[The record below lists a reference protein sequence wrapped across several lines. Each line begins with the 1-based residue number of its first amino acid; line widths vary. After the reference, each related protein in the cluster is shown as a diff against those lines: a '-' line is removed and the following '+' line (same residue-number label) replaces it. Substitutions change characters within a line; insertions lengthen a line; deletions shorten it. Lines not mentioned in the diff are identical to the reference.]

1 MYREKRRNPDD
12 GNSNPKHQKIKR
24 PFTFLDYKRILEKV
38 FFNEDLVEDINDVWL
53 FVKKFESFTMK
64 KPTSDNSVVANLS
77 SNPLKL
83 PEVFDKMHLI
93 NLKMNYSDD
102 ELASRLPTYD
112 QEEAYEKRPLT
123 KEDISKF
130 RQLVLMYMDFK
141 QKEKFNK
148 LRKLRETQQNL
159 PVYQFKDEIIE
170 AVKNHRVVI
179 IAGDTGCGKSTQIPQ
194 YLSNAG
200 FKRIACTQP
209 RRIACIS
216 LSKRV
221 AYESLSIH
229 NNDVGYQIRFEKT
242 VNKDTKILF
251 LTEGLLLRQVCGEDL
266 LSQYDVI
273 VLDEIHERHLHG
285 DFLLGV
291 MKCLLHQ
298 RSDVKLVLMSAT
310 INVDLFSK
318 YFSPLA
324 KLIQVP
330 GRLYPIKL
338 EYHPIISEMKVLG
351 KKSERFDPSP
361 FIKVMHMI
369 DKKYP
374 KHERGDVLMFLSG
387 MAEITAVVDAARVY
401 CEKND
406 SWIILPLHSSMSL
419 GEQDKVFDYAP
430 EGTRKCIVSTN
441 IAETSITI
449 DGIRF
454 VVDSGKV
461 KEMSY
466 DSTSKVQ
473 RLKEFWVSKASAD
486 QRKGRAGRT
495 GPGVCYRLYSE
506 DEFDAMADY
515 STPELQKV
523 PLDAL
528 LLQMVA
534 MGLPNARLFPFI
546 EPPQSENIENAIE
559 SLKQHG
565 ALTKEERLTPI
576 GKMLSQLP
584 VDIPLGKMLIMGSLF
599 DQLEPVLSLACVL
612 SVQTPFTNKA
622 YKDTECER
630 ARMDLESDHGDPI
643 ILLNAFKQW
652 LELKSDGQNTNTRQ
666 WCKRRGF
673 EEQRFYEMTKLR
685 RQFKDLLDECGL
697 VKNEEK
703 NMDDMTS
710 AERAL
715 RHGELKLLR
724 GMKKT
729 HKEEDSRKRKVL
741 KKDMWEIEDNL
752 DAEDDS
758 VDIRDIDF
766 RLRHNQRQVKQLLKG
781 STAIS
786 YKDLM
791 MLKIILSSG
800 LYPHIAISDE
810 FNSLKTTK
818 EHLFHTEGK
827 PFVSLHP
834 MSYFGN
840 HSDVLQL
847 TESEIIYVPE
857 FKGKNTVSSK
867 HQILIYMSLLETTK
881 AYIMN
886 SLRMPG
892 AQTLLLFSRN
902 ICTNRNFSQ
911 IICDSWLLMEFPL
924 PEAAENLILK
934 ATKLRN
940 TWDNLLKLKLE
951 EKSNRKA
958 ERQLSADMVQFM
970 NAEIGYTM
978 KRLLAADQKV
988 MYIGPSGEDV
998 SFTGPNPFC
1007 GDDWQVCE
1015 DDKYGGIRLA
1025 PYLTYDCLTGQSLV
1039 VYDPWICPICNSTIE
1054 VTSALEKLQ
1063 HRQVCDSQTTSGT
1076 AEAEEREDDM
1086 AKLKPNAKRYD
1097 CPHCPRVL
1105 YLTPTEML
1113 KHKKSHL

>member
-1 MYREKRRNPDD
+1 M
-12 GNSNPKHQKIKR
+12 ST
-24 PFTFLDYKRILEKV
+24 FT
-38 FFNEDLVEDINDVWL
+38 
-53 FVKKFESFTMK
+53 
-64 KPTSDNSVVANLS
+64 
-77 SNPLKL
+77 
-83 PEVFDKMHLI
+83 
-93 NLKMNYSDD
+93 
-102 ELASRLPTYD
+102 
-112 QEEAYEKRPLT
+112 
-123 KEDISKF
+123 
-130 RQLVLMYMDFK
+130 
-141 QKEKFNK
+141 
-148 LRKLRETQQNL
+148 
-159 PVYQFKDEIIE
+159 
-170 AVKNHRVVI
+170 
-179 IAGDTGCGKSTQIPQ
+179 
-194 YLSNAG
+194 
-200 FKRIACTQP
+200 
-209 RRIACIS
+209 
-216 LSKRV
+216 
-221 AYESLSIH
+221 
-229 NNDVGYQIRFEKT
+229 NDVGYQIRFEKT
-242 VNKDTKILF
+242 VNKNTKILF

-291 MKCLLHQ
+291 MKCLLQQ

-310 INVDLFSK
+310 INVDLFNK

-361 FIKVMHMI
+361 FVKILQMI
-369 DKKYP
+369 DKKYS

-387 MAEITAVVDAARVY
+387 MAEITAVADSARVY
-401 CEKND
+401 CEKAD

-419 GEQDKVFDYAP
+419 DEQDKVFDYAP
-430 EGTRKCIVSTN
+430 EGTRKCIISTN

-466 DSTSKVQ
+466 DSASKVQ

-506 DEFDAMADY
+506 DEFESMAEY

-523 PLDAL
+523 PLDSL

-546 EPPQSENIENAIE
+546 EPPQPESVENAIE
-559 SLKQHG
+559 SLKQYG
-565 ALTKEERLTPI
+565 AITKEEKLTPI
-576 GKMLSQLP
+576 GNMLSRLP

-622 YKDTECER
+622 YKDPECER

-652 LELKSDGQNTNTRQ
+652 LELKSDGQNINTRQ

-697 VKNEEK
+697 VKNDEK

-724 GMKKT
+724 DMKKT
-729 HKEEDSRKRKVL
+729 HKEEESRKRKVL
-741 KKDMWEIEDNL
+741 KKDVWEVEENVDT
-752 DAEDDS
+752 EDDT

-781 STAIS
+781 TTAIS

-800 LYPHIAISDE
+800 LYPHIAIADE
-810 FNSLKTTK
+810 FNSCKTTK

-840 HSDVLQL
+840 HSEVLQL
-847 TESEIIYVPE
+847 TELDVQHVPD
-857 FKGKNTVSSK
+857 FKSKSTISSK

-886 SLRMPG
+886 SLRMP
-892 AQTLLLFSRN
+892 AIQTLLLFSRN
-902 ICTNRNFSQ
+902 ICTNKNFSQ
-911 IICDSWLLMEFPL
+911 VVCDSWLLLEFPL
-924 PEAAENLILK
+924 SEAAETLIVR
-934 ATKLRN
+934 ASKLRN
-940 TWDNLLKLKLE
+940 TWERLLKLKLD

-958 ERQLSADMVQFM
+958 EKQLADDMVRFM
-970 NAEIGYTM
+970 YADVGYTI

-988 MYIGPSGEDV
+988 LYLGPTGEDV
-998 SFTGPNPFC
+998 QFSGCNPFS
-1007 GDDWQVCE
+1007 DVDWHVCE
-1015 DDKYGGIRLA
+1015 DDKFGGLRLS
-1025 PYLTYDCLTGQSLV
+1025 PYLTYDCLTGQSQE
-1039 VYDPWICPICNSTIE
+1039 VYEPWLCPFCENTIE
-1054 VTSALEKLQ
+1054 IMSALERLQ
-1063 HRQVCDSQTTSGT
+1063 HKQVCHSQCISDSTQGDINDQTI
-1076 AEAEEREDDM
+1076 
-1086 AKLKPNAKRYD
+1086 KLKPNAKKYECD
-1097 CPHCPRVL
+1097 QCSEVL
-1105 YLTPTEML
+1105 YLTPTDIL
-1113 KHKKSHL
+1113 KHKKSHLQ